1 MSACQTNGRHDLCS
15 AVTVK
20 TIRGP
25 TTYKPPLRI
34 HKLTLSLLH
43 TIKQQSLQIRKFR
56 TINLHHVNKRINIVK
71 LCIHQA
77 FETYQLY
84 ISKIAS
90 LQIVIYT
97 KNCLPSLPILR
108 SSNSLHISSLF
119 SYTRAVSKPLKYVV
133 KTTSLLRQ

>member
-20 TIRGP
+20 TRGS

-43 TIKQQSLQIRKFR
+43 TIKQQSLQIRKIR

-71 LCIHQA
+71 H
-77 FETYQLY
+77 
-84 ISKIAS
+84 
-90 LQIVIYT
+90 VYT
-97 KNCLPSLPILR
+97 KHSK
-108 SSNSLHISSLF
+108 HIS
-119 SYTRAVSKPLKYVV
+119 YIIAK
-133 KTTSLLRQ
+133 